1 MKKIWEK
8 YRNDFWKI
16 AMKTIIF
23 WVSGGAM
30 VLSWHLLHGPW
41 IWPIQ
46 AVLTGAAFIA
56 ISKYDWDSDDLDK

>member
-8 YRNDFWKI
+8 YKNDFWKI
-16 AMKTIIF
+16 AMKTIVF
-23 WVSGGAM
+23 WISGGAM

-46 AVLTGAAFIA
+46 AILTGIAFVA
-56 ISKYDWDSDDLDK
+56 I

>member
-1 MKKIWEK
+1 MKKIWERYK
-8 YRNDFWKI
+8 NDFWKI

-23 WVSGGAM
+23 WVRGGAM